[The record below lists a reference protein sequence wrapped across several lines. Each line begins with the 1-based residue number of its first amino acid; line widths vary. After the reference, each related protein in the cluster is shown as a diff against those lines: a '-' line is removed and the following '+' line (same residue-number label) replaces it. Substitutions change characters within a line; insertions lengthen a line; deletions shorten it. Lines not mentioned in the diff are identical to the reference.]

1 MRMRSAL
8 SIGKLS
14 VLLCLGI
21 LIAGLTSARGQDRV
35 ILPAPG
41 ADPQTHAEDR
51 EKDRENMLA
60 IYGALKAYEKDVGE
74 LPDWLSD
81 LFPKYLQD
89 TNVLVSPQFLRTGR
103 EILYGMDDPVLTTS
117 YIYEFSAKPVS
128 AEIRNVFPQLDPDA
142 TMKDWKTKQTE
153 ELGTVVPILR
163 CHLYQ
168 PVLSVTSDGE
178 FFVSGT
184 VWESDPKTLE
194 LRKKR
199 RAAAA
204 ESGKEQADP

>member
-1 MRMRSAL
+1 MFVGGL
-8 SIGKLS
+8 PGWF
-14 VLLCLGI
+14 CLAI
-21 LIAGLTSARGQDRV
+21 LIGCLSPSQGQDPPRLIV
-35 ILPAPG
+35 PGVDPAPQ
-41 ADPQTHAEDR
+41 PEER
-51 EKDRENMLA
+51 EKDRENMMA
-60 IYGALKAYEKDVGE
+60 IYQALKAYEKDVGE

-103 EILYGMDDPVLTTS
+103 EVLYGMDDPVLTTS

-128 AEIRNVFPQLDPDA
+128 ASIRNAFPQLDPDA
-142 TMKDWKTKQTE
+142 TMKEWKTRQTE

-168 PVLSVTSDGE
+168 PVLSVTLDGE

-184 VWESDPKTLE
+184 LWENDPKTLE

-204 ESGKEQADP
+204 ESGEEQSGP